1 MTKHTIRLD
10 KVWVVKWILVAVLIW
25 AVWEPATYVPDI
37 FQNIPFALDYLI
49 GMFPP
54 DPSVLPSLWGPLLE
68 TLRMALVGTALSTLF
83 ALPLSFLAAKNTT
96 PSNTI
101 YLASRGLLSFLRAM
115 PAMIWAMLFISL
127 AGLGPLAG
135 ILGITFHATGAL
147 GKMFSESI
155 EAAEPTVKE
164 TLEAMRLDGAT
175 EWQAIRWGIIP
186 SVMPLLSSYSLYR
199 LESMIRTSTIMGLVG
214 AGGLGL
220 ELTMAIRMFRRQEAL
235 MIMIVILGLVLVVDY
250 ASSRVRRYI
259 LR

>member
-1 MTKHTIRLD
+1 
-10 KVWVVKWILVAVLIW
+10 
-25 AVWEPATYVPDI
+25 
-37 FQNIPFALDYLI
+37 
-49 GMFPP
+49 
-54 DPSVLPSLWGPLLE
+54 
-68 TLRMALVGTALSTLF
+68 MALVGTALSTLF

-135 ILGITFHATGAL
+135 IFGITFHATGAL